1 MKNILYTGAVAM
13 LILAAAI
20 TYLGLQRE
28 NVVNP
33 PVITGIGFF
42 VIAIVFILFGKNIKK
57 S

>member
-1 MKNILYTGAVAM
+1 M
-13 LILAAAI
+13 LVLSIAI

-28 NVVNP
+28 SIVNP

-42 VIAIVFILFGKNIKK
+42 VIAVVFTLFGKNIKK